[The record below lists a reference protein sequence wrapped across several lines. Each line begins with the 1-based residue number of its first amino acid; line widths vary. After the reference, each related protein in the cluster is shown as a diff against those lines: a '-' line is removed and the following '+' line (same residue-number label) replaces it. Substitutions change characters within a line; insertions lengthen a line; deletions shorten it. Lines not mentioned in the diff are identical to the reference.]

1 MAHRILL
8 ASAAERA
15 EGPDAGADGHRLVG
29 QLVHDLFEGE
39 GNDVRTV
46 NPAGPAGG
54 EGLVRDCDLCV
65 AFWNS
70 REDCP
75 IELLREFQRVNP
87 RGYLVCVPGGDDPW
101 VSSFLLSGG
110 VTPDAVIEAPALAA
124 DVVLEAERLLA
135 LELADPCERLVVCVD
150 DDMGFLY
157 SLEKALPA
165 RLAARAP
172 FRTTFEFLNDPTD
185 VENVIADYEASGTP
199 VAMIVTDH
207 VMPEL
212 TGVELLAKAKE
223 LVPFA
228 VRVLLTGQA
237 GMDSVVTAVN
247 NSTLDHY
254 VSKPIENMGEFAQTL
269 SHLLRE
275 YDLSARN
282 RLGAQQTSQQYQFLK
297 TLAQHRTLGETLQAV
312 VSFVAHALDAERV
325 SLMLCDGA
333 DLTIRAAVGL
343 PEEVIHSATVP
354 VGSGVAGRVFEN
366 GVPLYVT
373 DASQIGADSA
383 VESSYAVFASV
394 PLLIAPMTVARR
406 PLGIINVTDRRQD
419 RPLSRGEMM
428 FLSQTADAAAI
439 AISSRLAHEQREAAN
454 FGAVRSLAMA
464 VEAKDKY
471 TRGHSERVALYAVQI
486 AERLGIGPDEI
497 EVIER
502 AAIMHDIGKIGVP
515 ESVIRKPDR
524 LTEAEF
530 AHIRRHPEAGERI
543 VAHLAFMADG
553 LATIRGH
560 HERLDGSGYP
570 DGLAGDEI
578 GISARIVAVAD
589 SYDAM
594 TSERPYRAA
603 MTYAEAVAELRRCAG
618 NELDP
623 RCVEALVEAL
633 EDSWLPCSKG
643 GNRVTQEA

>member
-8 ASAAERA
+8 ASPAESA
-15 EGPDAGADGHRLVG
+15 EGPDTGADSGRLAG
-29 QLVHDLFEGE
+29 QLVHDLFKNE
-39 GNDVRTV
+39 GNDVQVV
-46 NPAGPAGG
+46 NPSDPADGG
-54 EGLVRDCDLCV
+54 GLVRDRDLCV

-75 IELLREFQRVNP
+75 IELLREFQRANP
-87 RGYLVCVPGGDDPW
+87 RGYLVCIPGSDDPW
-101 VSSFLLSGG
+101 ACSFLLNAG
-110 VTPDAVIEAPALAA
+110 VTPDAVIEAPASAA

-135 LELADPCERLVVCVD
+135 LELADPGERLVVCVD
-150 DDMGFLY
+150 DDTNFLY
-157 SLEKALPA
+157 SLEKSLPE

-185 VENVIADYEASGTP
+185 VEGLLVEYEESGTP

-212 TGVELLAKAKE
+212 TGVELLDRTKK
-223 LVPFA
+223 LTPFA

-247 NSTLDHY
+247 NGTLDHY
-254 VSKPIENMGEFAQTL
+254 VSKPIEDMDEFVRTL

-275 YDLSARN
+275 YDFSVRS
-282 RLGAQQTSQQYQFLK
+282 RLGTRQTSQQYQFLK
-297 TLAQHRTLGETLQAV
+297 TLTQHQSLGETLQAIV
-312 VSFVAHALDAERV
+312 GFVAYALDAERV

-333 DLTIRAAVGL
+333 DLRIRAAVGL
-343 PEEVIHSATVP
+343 PDEVIRSAAVP
-354 VGSGVAGRVFEN
+354 VGSGIAGRVFET
-366 GVPLYVT
+366 GMPLYVA
-373 DASQIGADSA
+373 DASQAGADSP
-383 VESSYAVFASV
+383 VTTSCAVFASV
-394 PLLIAPMTVARR
+394 PLLVAPMTIGHR
-406 PLGIINVTDRRQD
+406 PLGIINVTNRRED

-439 AISSRLAHEQREAAN
+439 AISTRLAHEQREAAN
-454 FGAVRSLAMA
+454 FGAIKSLAMA
-464 VEAKDKY
+464 VEAKDEY
-471 TRGHSERVALYAVQI
+471 TCGHSERVALYAVQI
-486 AERLGIGPDEI
+486 AERLGLGSDEV
-497 EVIER
+497 EGIER

-515 ESVIRKPDR
+515 ESIIRKPGR

-530 AHIRRHPEAGERI
+530 EHVRRHPAAGERI
-543 VAHLAFMADG
+543 VGHLAFMMDG

-570 DGLAGDEI
+570 DGLADDEVEI
-578 GISARIVAVAD
+578 GARIVAVAD

-603 MTYAEAVAELRRCAG
+603 MTHAEAMAELRRCSG
-618 NELDP
+618 NKLEP
-623 RCVEALVEAL
+623 RCVEALAEAL
-633 EDSWLPCSKG
+633 EDGWLADEGAAK
-643 GNRVTQEA
+643 RVTQKA

>member
-8 ASAAERA
+8 ASAVERA
-15 EGPDAGADGHRLVG
+15 EDADAGADGRRLVG

-39 GNDVRTV
+39 GNDVRAV
-46 NPAGPAGG
+46 NPADFADS
-54 EGLVRDCDLCV
+54 EELVRDRDLCV

-75 IELLREFQRVNP
+75 IEFLREFQRVNP
-87 RGYLVCVPGGDDPW
+87 RGYLVCVPGSDDSW

-124 DVVLEAERLLA
+124 DIVLEAERLLA
-135 LELADPCERLVVCVD
+135 LELADPYERLVVCVD
-150 DDMGFLY
+150 DDIGFLY
-157 SLEKALPA
+157 SLEKSLPA
-165 RLAARAP
+165 RLAERAP

-185 VENVIADYEASGTP
+185 VEDVIADYEASGTP

-212 TGVELLAKAKE
+212 TGVELLARTKE
-223 LVPFA
+223 LAPFA

-237 GMDSVVTAVN
+237 GMDSVVAAVN
-247 NSTLDHY
+247 NRTLDHY
-254 VSKPIENMGEFAQTL
+254 VSKPIANIAEFAQTL

-343 PEEVIHSATVP
+343 SEAVIRSAVVP
-354 VGSGVAGRVFEN
+354 VGSGIAGRVFEN

-373 DASQIGADSA
+373 DASQIGADSP
-383 VESSYAVFASV
+383 VESLCAVFASV
-394 PLLIAPMTVARR
+394 PLLIAPMTIGQR
-406 PLGIINVTDRRQD
+406 PLGIINVTNRRQD

-464 VEAKDKY
+464 VEAKDNY

-486 AERLGIGPDEI
+486 AERLGVGPDEI
-497 EVIER
+497 EIIER

-515 ESVIRKPDR
+515 ESIIRKPDR

-530 AHIRRHPEAGERI
+530 EHVRRHPEAGERI

-570 DGLAGDEI
+570 DGLADVEI
-578 GISARIVAVAD
+578 GIGARIVAVAD

-603 MTYAEAVAELRRCAG
+603 MTHAEAVAELHRCAG
-618 NELDP
+618 NKLDP

-633 EDSWLPCSKG
+633 EDGRPPHSGAES
-643 GNRVTQEA
+643 RVTQEA